1 MNAREALQALLDGK
15 TLVIKF
21 PKCRARYIRL
31 NGDRIEY
38 TSRSNEWVDTEDIP
52 LICLDFT
59 RIKEARE

>member
-15 TLVIKF
+15 ILVEKF
-21 PKCRARYIRL
+21 PRRTRFYRL

-38 TSRSNEWVDTEDIP
+38 TLHGHMWESFEDIP

-59 RIKEARE
+59 HIQEGEE